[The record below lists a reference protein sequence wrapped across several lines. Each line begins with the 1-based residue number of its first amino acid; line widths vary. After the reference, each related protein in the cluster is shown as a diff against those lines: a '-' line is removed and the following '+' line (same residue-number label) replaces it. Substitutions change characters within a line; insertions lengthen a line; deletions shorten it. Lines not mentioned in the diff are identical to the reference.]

1 MTSKTGMKIL
11 VADDHSL
18 FVDALSC
25 LLEMWP
31 DVAKVVKAS
40 DYASAVRSLYDN
52 PDTAVALL
60 DIRMPGLALPSGFA
74 NFREIMPDVKLIALS
89 GIASRGEIELALE
102 GGANG
107 FISKSILGHEFVRA
121 VRDICKNEGS
131 EKTRSF
137 GVMAHDRQV
146 SVRFTEREQD
156 VLGLLQSG
164 MTNKEM
170 ARELGLSPETIK
182 IYVKSIG
189 DKLGSRN
196 RTELIVRALEVG
208 AIRHAV

>member
-1 MTSKTGMKIL
+1 MKIL

-18 FVDALSC
+18 FADALSC

-31 DVAKVVKAS
+31 DVSKVIKAS
-40 DYASAVRSLYDN
+40 DYASTMRSLSDN
-52 PDTAVALL
+52 VDTHIALL
-60 DIRMPGLALPSGFA
+60 DLRMPGLSLPAGVGSI
-74 NFREIMPDVKLIALS
+74 RELLPDVKLIALS
-89 GIASRGEIELALE
+89 GIASRGEIELALD

-107 FISKSILGHEFVRA
+107 FISKSVLGHEFVRA
-121 VRDICKNEGS
+121 VRAICEGENQARAQS
-131 EKTRSF
+131 Y
-137 GVMAHDRQV
+137 GVIAHDRQV

-156 VLGLLQSG
+156 VLGLLQGG

-170 ARELGLSPETIK
+170 ARELGLSPETVK

-196 RTELIVRALEVG
+196 RTDLIVRALEVG
-208 AIRHAV
+208 AIQHSA